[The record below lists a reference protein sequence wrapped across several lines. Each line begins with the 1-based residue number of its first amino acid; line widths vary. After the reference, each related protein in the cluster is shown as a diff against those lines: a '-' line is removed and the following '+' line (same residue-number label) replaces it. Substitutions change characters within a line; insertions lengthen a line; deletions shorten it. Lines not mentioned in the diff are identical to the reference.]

1 MTQFKRSNGRSYN
14 EMRPVKVTF
23 DTFGYASGS
32 TLFEIGN
39 TKVLCSVT
47 MQNTVPPF
55 LKGKKS
61 GWLTAEYAML
71 PTATKQRTQR
81 SSTAMK
87 EQGRSVEISR
97 LISRV
102 LRAVVDLDSLG
113 ERSIMVDCDVLQAD
127 GGTRAASI
135 TGACIALQQ
144 AQQRWL
150 NSKMIEK
157 PFLKDQVAAI
167 SAGVM
172 KGEPLLDL
180 NFDEDSMIDGDFNF
194 VLTKSGNIVE
204 IQGTAEHTLI
214 SWAQF
219 DGLKK
224 LAIDAIADM
233 FTMIDQLFLVEPREK
248 KNLKAPLFSLQNR
261 LQKLSVTDESH

>member
-1 MTQFKRSNGRSYN
+1 MTLFKRPDGRSYN
-14 EMRPVKVTF
+14 EFRTLKVLP
-23 DTFGYASGS
+23 DAFGYASGS

-47 MQNTVPPF
+47 MQSTVPPF

-61 GWLTAEYAML
+61 GWVTAEYAML

-81 SSTAMK
+81 ASTALK

-102 LRAVVDLDSLG
+102 LRVVIDLDSLG

-135 TGACIALQQ
+135 TGAYISLAQ
-144 AQQRWL
+144 AQERWL
-150 NSKMIEK
+150 RSGLIDR
-157 PFLKDQVAAI
+157 PFLKDGVAAI
-167 SAGVM
+167 SVGMM
-172 KGEPLLDL
+172 KEQPLLDL
-180 NFDEDSMIDGDFNF
+180 NFEEDSIIDGDFNF

-204 IQGTAEHTLI
+204 IQGTAEHMVI
-214 SWAQF
+214 SWADF
-219 DGLKK
+219 EKLKQ
-224 LAIDAIADM
+224 LATDAIAQM
-233 FTMIDQLFLVEPREK
+233 FRTIDELTSVKEK
-248 KNLKAPLFSLQNR
+248 KSSTKVPLFSLQNR
-261 LQKLSVTDESH
+261 LNSL

>member
-1 MTQFKRSNGRSYN
+1 MTQFKRSDGRSYN
-14 EMRPVKVTF
+14 AMRPFKVTF
-23 DTFGYASGS
+23 DAFGYASGS
-32 TLFEIGN
+32 ILFEIGN

-55 LKGKKS
+55 LKGKKT

-81 SSTAMK
+81 SSNAIK

-150 NSKMIEK
+150 RSGMIEK
-157 PFLKDQVAAI
+157 PFLKDSVAAI
-167 SAGVM
+167 SVGVM

-194 VLTKSGNIVE
+194 VLTKSGSIVE

-214 SWAQF
+214 SWTQF
-219 DGLKK
+219 DELKK
-224 LAIDAIADM
+224 LAINAVAEI
-233 FTMIDQLFLVEPREK
+233 FTLVDEHSGTKEK
-248 KNLKAPLFSLQNR
+248 KSTKAPLFSLQNR
-261 LQKLSVTDESH
+261 LNKLSITDESH